1 MRCAASSEVRLPHR
15 VRQVGATTSDL
26 FTLIEQDGTCD
37 ASLEPDISEGELQTL
52 YRTMLLTRRVDERA
66 MRLQRQGR
74 IAAYVASTG
83 QEASHVGSAYAMAPQ
98 DWMFPAYR
106 ELGAALMRG
115 FGLNTLFCQLFGNAD
130 DLQKGHQ
137 MPVHWGDRRLN
148 IVTSSSPLGTQLP
161 PAVGVAFAARFCGDP
176 VVTLTYFGD
185 GATSTSDFHAALNFA
200 GVWKAPTVFFCAN
213 NKYAISMPVEQ
224 QTAAQTLA
232 IKATAYGFEGVR
244 VDGADVL
251 AVYLATKRAI
261 DKARQGG
268 GPTLIEAV
276 AERIAGHTSSD
287 DPTRYRDSAELE
299 AAKKKDPLERFR
311 RYLARKSLWDASFE
325 QTCCSEIDAAIAEAI
340 RICEPIAKPHVGSL
354 FEDVY
359 ATIPAHLLEQL
370 REANT
375 VDFVATPTNK
385 DVVSLMDEQDAGRRA
400 GTE

>member
-1 MRCAASSEVRLPHR
+1 VTQVVAA
-15 VRQVGATTSDL
+15 ATDL
-26 FTLIEQDGTCD
+26 FTLIDLDGSCD
-37 ASLEPDISEGELQTL
+37 ASLEPDLSEGALQTL

-74 IAAYVASTG
+74 IATYVASTG
-83 QEASHVGSAYAMAPQ
+83 QEASHVGSAFATALQ
-98 DWMFPAYR
+98 DWMFPSYR

-161 PAVGVAFAARFCGDP
+161 MAVGVAFAARYGGDP
-176 VVTLTYFGD
+176 MVTLAYFGD

-200 GVWKAPTVFFCAN
+200 GVWRVPTVFFCAN

-251 AVYLATKRAI
+251 AVYVATKVAV

-311 RYLARKSLWDASFE
+311 RYLARKNLWGTSFE
-325 QTCCSEIDAAIAEAI
+325 QTCCSEIDSAIAEAI
-340 RICEPIAKPHVGSL
+340 RICEPIAKPHVGTL

-359 ATIPAHLLEQL
+359 ATMPAHLLEQL

-375 VDFVATPTNK
+375 VQFAGTPMNN
-385 DVVSLMDEQDAGRRA
+385 DVVSVMDEEDARRRA